1 MEKSC
6 KDIERM
12 LVDYVDNQ
20 LSKVDANKVT
30 KHLLECEECQKLLDA
45 LQKSLELA
53 GVIWADNLAETE
65 NIRIPATKTRK
76 IHLSRYAAIAAGILL
91 VVAVSALWHT
101 STRPKVNELTFA
113 EVERKIN
120 ESGSAAQLL
129 AAADLLSSQPGG
141 QQYAV
146 QRYNDVIASFPE
158 TNQSVEARRHLQSLL
173 ERR

>member
-120 ESGSAAQLL
+120 ESGSAAELL
-129 AAADLLSSQPGG
+129 AATELLAEQPDEQAFIQ
-141 QQYAV
+141 QQYRYIV
-146 QRYNDVIASFPE
+146 QRYPQTSSAVKAKAKM
-158 TNQSVEARRHLQSLL
+158 Q
-173 ERR
+173 

>member
-12 LVDYVDNQ
+12 LVDYADNQ
-20 LSKVDANKVT
+20 LSQIDANKVA
-30 KHLLECEECQKLLDA
+30 KHLVECKECRKLLDA

-76 IHLSRYAAIAAGILL
+76 IHRSRYTAIAAGILL
-91 VVAVSALWHT
+91 VVAVSVVWHT
-101 STRPKVNELTFA
+101 RTRPKVDELTFA

-120 ESGSAAQLL
+120 ESGSAAELL
-129 AAADLLSSQPGG
+129 AATELLAGQPDEQAFVQ
-141 QQYAV
+141 QQYRYIVERYPQTSSAV
-146 QRYNDVIASFPE
+146 KAK
-158 TNQSVEARRHLQSLL
+158 AKLQ
-173 ERR
+173 

>member
-91 VVAVSALWHT
+91 VVAVSVVWRT

-158 TNQSVEARRHLQSLL
+158 TNQSAEARRHLQSLL